1 MLGAVKGKRVVE
13 LGAGIGRFTTPL
25 AAEASSVLALD
36 FMENLIEANR
46 VINGAA
52 TNVTWAAGDYMV
64 PHLQPFCCPIAVMW
78 PFKWHSSWIPCA
90 TA

>member
-1 MLGAVKGKRVVE
+1 MLGSVKAKRVVE

-46 VINGAA
+46 VINAAA
-52 TNVTWAAGDYMV
+52 TNVTWAAGDFMV
-64 PHLQPFCCPIAVMW
+64 PHLQPRYLSIMPL
-78 PFKWHSSWIPCA
+78 
-90 TA
+90 